1 MKKMSKILTFILVLA
16 MVLGTVA
23 MAAEPSYTISAT
35 DGSLEHGSITLTYT
49 YTVTKD
55 VTDDNNNTTSETK
68 EVTET
73 AFLKKGSLSAD
84 IPKDAKV
91 VISFNANTGYEFIG
105 AKDDANN
112 PIEDG
117 AEITLTKSLII
128 TPEFRLKDTL
138 GGEAKISSFK
148 IDAICPSAYYW
159 QQCHKKDSNSNSVL
173 DNNLLKYTRYPGKLN
188 GTQSPSTEIAKGYY
202 VDLTLYVNDADYA
215 AFISTNGNSSDKFSV
230 TTPGDSSF
238 LAGSTNPSAS
248 AVINATTDGKGYSIT
263 LTGVYYVGGSDNT
276 LKLIVT
282 QGNYNAILSCK
293 IDNATIIPT
302 TPDDD
307 KPSEETT
314 AAQPYVIISSYSYGK
329 GDLVA
334 GETRNVTMTFRNTSK
349 TMAVENMMVT
359 MTLPDAMM
367 LTSSS
372 NSFYI
377 ESLAAEGTITK
388 TVNVTVKP
396 TAAAQSHSMTVD
408 FTYDYLDNGT
418 RRNAKTTETISMPV
432 LQVDRF
438 TVTGIDLP
446 TQIFVGEENNLSVNF
461 VNKSR
466 TDIYNLSAKLSCEAL
481 SNNGEEQY
489 LGNLAS
495 GTTSSADFY
504 ITANEKGELVGEVII
519 TYEDTNMNQR
529 TVSVPFTTQA
539 ASYEDIYGP
548 TDPVDPG
555 LDPVG
560 PVEPETTGFPWFWVI
575 AGVVV
580 VAAGVFVALKLR
592 KNKKESVDEDE
603 DI

>member
-1 MKKMSKILTFILVLA
+1 MTVKKMSKILTFILVLA
-16 MVLGTVA
+16 MVLSTVA
-23 MAAEPSYTISAT
+23 MAEVPTPAAKTPATKEETVTYTITAGTVENGTLTIKYGSTQEPLTTGAKTAAIAKDTDITVVAEPKAGYELVALNYTIGETTTDIKT
-35 DGSLEHGSITLTYT
+35 DGKFTLT
-49 YTVTKD
+49 
-55 VTDDNNNTTSETK
+55 
-68 EVTET
+68 
-73 AFLKKGSLSAD
+73 G
-84 IPKDAKV
+84 
-91 VISFNANTGYEFIG
+91 NAT
-105 AKDDANN
+105 
-112 PIEDG
+112 
-117 AEITLTKSLII
+117 I
-128 TPEFRLKDTL
+128 TPVFQAKSTL
-138 GGEAKISSFK
+138 GGEKTADSFRL
-148 IDAICPSAYYW
+148 DAICSGSYYW
-159 QQCHKKDSNSNSVL
+159 QMYHKDMA
-173 DNNLLKYTRYPGKLN
+173 NNKKYTKYPG
-188 GTQSPSTEIAKGYY
+188 SPADKVNPSSEIVKGNY
-202 VDLTLYVNDADYA
+202 VDLTLYVTDND
-215 AFISTNGNSSDKFSV
+215 FLNLCSSTGYSKDNFSV

-238 LAGSTNPSAS
+238 LAGSGAGAEIEKWTVGSTDKGM
-248 AVINATTDGKGYSIT
+248 VIQ

-276 LKLIVT
+276 LKLIIT
-282 QGNYNAILSCK
+282 QGNYNAIVTCK

-302 TPDDD
+302 KPDDE
-307 KPSEETT
+307 KPDTETT

-334 GETRNVTMTFRNTSK
+334 GETRNITMTFRNTSK

-408 FTYDYLDNGT
+408 FTYDYLDNGV

-446 TQIFVGEENNLSVNF
+446 QQIFIGEENNLSVNF

-466 TDIYNLSAKLSCEAL
+466 TDIYNLSAKLNCEGL

-504 ITANEKGELVGEVII
+504 ITGNEKCELVGEVII

-529 TVSVPFTTQA
+529 TVSVPFTTQVT
-539 ASYEDIYGP
+539 SYEDVWGP
-548 TDPVDPG
+548 SNPSVDPG
-555 LDPVG
+555 MDPG
-560 PVEPETTGFPWFWVI
+560 TDPGMEEPAGFPWFWVI
-575 AGVVV
+575 GGVVV
-580 VAAGVFVALKLR
+580 VAAGVFVYLKLR

>member
-1 MKKMSKILTFILVLA
+1 MTVKKMSKILTFILVLA

-23 MAAEPSYTISAT
+23 MAEVPTPAAKTPATKEETVTYTITAGTVENGTLTIKYGSTQEPLTTGAKTAAIAKDTDITVVAEPKAGYELVALNYTIGETTTDIKT
-35 DGSLEHGSITLTYT
+35 DGKFTLT
-49 YTVTKD
+49 
-55 VTDDNNNTTSETK
+55 
-68 EVTET
+68 
-73 AFLKKGSLSAD
+73 G
-84 IPKDAKV
+84 
-91 VISFNANTGYEFIG
+91 NAT
-105 AKDDANN
+105 
-112 PIEDG
+112 
-117 AEITLTKSLII
+117 I
-128 TPEFRLKDTL
+128 TPVFQAKSTL
-138 GGEAKISSFK
+138 GGEKTADSFRL
-148 IDAICPSAYYW
+148 DAICNGYSNWQAY
-159 QQCHKKDSNSNSVL
+159 HKDTT
-173 DNNLLKYTRYPGKLN
+173 NNKKYTKYPG
-188 GTQSPSTEIAKGYY
+188 SPKDNVTPSSEITKGNY
-202 VDLTLYVNDADYA
+202 VDLTLYVTDNDFLSLTQKDGYDA
-215 AFISTNGNSSDKFSV
+215 NKFSV

-238 LAGSTNPSAS
+238 LAGSGAGAEIEKWTVGS
-248 AVINATTDGKGYSIT
+248 TDKGMEIQ

-276 LKLIVT
+276 LKLIIT
-282 QGNYNAILSCK
+282 QGNYNAIVTCK

-302 TPDDD
+302 KPDDE
-307 KPSEETT
+307 KPDTETT

-334 GETRNVTMTFRNTSK
+334 GETRNITMTFRNTSK

-408 FTYDYLDNGT
+408 FTYDYLDNGV

-446 TQIFVGEENNLSVNF
+446 QQIFIGEENNLSVNF

-466 TDIYNLSAKLSCEAL
+466 TDIYNLSAKLNCEGL

-504 ITANEKGELVGEVII
+504 ITGNEKGELVGEVII

-529 TVSVPFTTQA
+529 TVSVPFTTQVT
-539 ASYEDIYGP
+539 SYEDVWGP
-548 TDPVDPG
+548 SNPSVDPG
-555 LDPVG
+555 MDPG
-560 PVEPETTGFPWFWVI
+560 TDPGMEEPAGFPWFWVI
-575 AGVVV
+575 GGVVV
-580 VAAGVFVALKLR
+580 VAAGVFVYLKLR

>member
-1 MKKMSKILTFILVLA
+1 MTVKKMSKILIFILVLA

-23 MAAEPSYTISAT
+23 MAEVPTPAAKTPATQEETVTYTITAGIFTNGQMTIKYGTTQSPLASGASLTVEKDTEITVEFSAT
-35 DGSLEHGSITLTYT
+35 
-49 YTVTKD
+49 
-55 VTDDNNNTTSETK
+55 
-68 EVTET
+68 
-73 AFLKKGSLSAD
+73 A
-84 IPKDAKV
+84 
-91 VISFNANTGYEFIG
+91 GYEFVKATYKIG
-105 AKDDANN
+105 EK
-112 PIEDG
+112 ETSLSDG
-117 AEITLTKSLII
+117 GKFTLTGDATI
-128 TPEFRLKDTL
+128 TPVFQAKSTL
-138 GGEAKISSFK
+138 GGEKTADSFRL
-148 IDAICPSAYYW
+148 DAICSGSYYW
-159 QQCHKKDSNSNSVL
+159 QMYHKDMA
-173 DNNLLKYTRYPGKLN
+173 NNKKYTKYPG
-188 GTQSPSTEIAKGYY
+188 SPADKVNPSSEIVKGNY
-202 VDLTLYVNDADYA
+202 VDLTLYVTDDDFLSLYG
-215 AFISTNGNSSDKFSV
+215 STGNNKNNFSV

-238 LAGSTNPSAS
+238 LAGSGAGAEIEKWTVGSTDKGM
-248 AVINATTDGKGYSIT
+248 VIQ
-263 LTGVYYVGGSDNT
+263 LTGVYYVGGNDNT

-302 TPDDD
+302 KPDDE
-307 KPSEETT
+307 KPDTETT

-334 GETRNVTMTFRNTSK
+334 GETRNITMTFRNTSK

-408 FTYDYLDNGT
+408 FTYDYLDNGV

-446 TQIFVGEENNLSVNF
+446 QQIFIGEENNLSVNF

-466 TDIYNLSAKLSCEAL
+466 TDIYNLSAKLNCEGL

-504 ITANEKGELVGEVII
+504 ITGNEKCELVGEVII

-529 TVSVPFTTQA
+529 TVSVPFTTQVT
-539 ASYEDIYGP
+539 SYEDVWGP
-548 TDPVDPG
+548 SNPSVDPG
-555 LDPVG
+555 MDPG
-560 PVEPETTGFPWFWVI
+560 TDPGMEEPAGFPWFWVI
-575 AGVVV
+575 GGVVV
-580 VAAGVFVALKLR
+580 VAAGVFVYLKLR

>member
-1 MKKMSKILTFILVLA
+1 MKKMSKILIFILVLA

-23 MAAEPSYTISAT
+23 MAEVPTPAAKTPATQEETVTYTITAGIFTNGQMTIKYGTTQSPLASGASLTVEKDTEITVEFSAT
-35 DGSLEHGSITLTYT
+35 
-49 YTVTKD
+49 
-55 VTDDNNNTTSETK
+55 
-68 EVTET
+68 
-73 AFLKKGSLSAD
+73 A
-84 IPKDAKV
+84 
-91 VISFNANTGYEFIG
+91 GYEFVKATYKIG
-105 AKDDANN
+105 EK
-112 PIEDG
+112 ETSLSDG
-117 AEITLTKSLII
+117 GKFTLTGDATI
-128 TPEFRLKDTL
+128 TPVFQAKSTL
-138 GGEAKISSFK
+138 GGEKTADSFRL
-148 IDAICPSAYYW
+148 DAICSGSYYW
-159 QQCHKKDSNSNSVL
+159 QMYHKDMA
-173 DNNLLKYTRYPGKLN
+173 NNKKYTKYPG
-188 GTQSPSTEIAKGYY
+188 SPADKVNPSSEIVKGNY
-202 VDLTLYVNDADYA
+202 VDLTLYVTDND
-215 AFISTNGNSSDKFSV
+215 FLKLCSSTGYSKDNFSV

-238 LAGSTNPSAS
+238 LAGSGAGAEIGKWTVGSTDKGM
-248 AVINATTDGKGYSIT
+248 VIQ

-302 TPDDD
+302 KPDDE
-307 KPSEETT
+307 KPDTETT

-334 GETRNVTMTFRNTSK
+334 GETRNITMTFRNTSK

-408 FTYDYLDNGT
+408 FTYDYLDNGV

-446 TQIFVGEENNLSVNF
+446 QQIFIGEENNLSVNF

-466 TDIYNLSAKLSCEAL
+466 TDIYNLSAKLNCEGL

-504 ITANEKGELVGEVII
+504 ITGNEKCELVGEVII

-529 TVSVPFTTQA
+529 TVSVPFTTQVT
-539 ASYEDIYGP
+539 SYEDVWGP
-548 TDPVDPG
+548 SNPSVDPG
-555 LDPVG
+555 MDPG
-560 PVEPETTGFPWFWVI
+560 TDPGMEEPAGFPWFWVI
-575 AGVVV
+575 GGVVV
-580 VAAGVFVALKLR
+580 VAAGVFVYLKLR
-592 KNKKESVDEDE
+592 KNKKESVEEDE

>member
-1 MKKMSKILTFILVLA
+1 MTVKKMSKILIFILVLA

-23 MAAEPSYTISAT
+23 MAEVPTPAAKTPATQEETVTYTITAGIFTNGQMTIKYGTTPSPLASGASLTVEKDTEITVEFSAT
-35 DGSLEHGSITLTYT
+35 
-49 YTVTKD
+49 
-55 VTDDNNNTTSETK
+55 
-68 EVTET
+68 
-73 AFLKKGSLSAD
+73 A
-84 IPKDAKV
+84 
-91 VISFNANTGYEFIG
+91 GYEFVKATYKIG
-105 AKDDANN
+105 EK
-112 PIEDG
+112 ETSLSDG
-117 AEITLTKSLII
+117 GKFTLTGDATI
-128 TPEFRLKDTL
+128 TPVFQAKSTL
-138 GGEAKISSFK
+138 GGEKTADSFRL
-148 IDAICPSAYYW
+148 DAICSGSYYW
-159 QQCHKKDSNSNSVL
+159 QMYHKDMA
-173 DNNLLKYTRYPGKLN
+173 NNKKYTKYPG
-188 GTQSPSTEIAKGYY
+188 SPADKVNPSSEIVKGNY
-202 VDLTLYVNDADYA
+202 VDLTLYVTDNDFLSLYG
-215 AFISTNGNSSDKFSV
+215 STGYSKDNFSV

-238 LAGSTNPSAS
+238 LAGSGAGAEIEKWTVGSTDKGM
-248 AVINATTDGKGYSIT
+248 VIQ

-276 LKLIVT
+276 LKLIIT
-282 QGNYNAILSCK
+282 QGNYNAIVTCK
-293 IDNATIIPT
+293 IDNATIVPEKENDKK
-302 TPDDD
+302 PD
-307 KPSEETT
+307 EETT

-334 GETRNVTMTFRNTSK
+334 GETRNITMTFRNTSK

-408 FTYDYLDNGT
+408 FTYDYLDNGV

-446 TQIFVGEENNLSVNF
+446 QQIFIGEENNLSVNF

-466 TDIYNLSAKLSCEAL
+466 TDIYNLSAKLNCEGL

-504 ITANEKGELVGEVII
+504 ITGNEKCELVGEVII

-529 TVSVPFTTQA
+529 TVSVPFTTQVT
-539 ASYEDIYGP
+539 SYEDVWGP
-548 TDPVDPG
+548 SNPSVDPG
-555 LDPVG
+555 MDPG
-560 PVEPETTGFPWFWVI
+560 TDPGMEEPAGFPWFWVI
-575 AGVVV
+575 GGVAV
-580 VAAGVFVALKLR
+580 VAAGVFVYLKLR

>member
-1 MKKMSKILTFILVLA
+1 MTVKKMSKILTFILVLA
-16 MVLGTVA
+16 MVLSTVA
-23 MAAEPSYTISAT
+23 MAEVPTPAAKTPATKEETVTYTITAGTVENGTLTIKYGSTQEPLTTGAKTAAIAKDTDITVVAEPKAGYELVALNYTIGETTTDIKT
-35 DGSLEHGSITLTYT
+35 DGKFTLT
-49 YTVTKD
+49 
-55 VTDDNNNTTSETK
+55 
-68 EVTET
+68 
-73 AFLKKGSLSAD
+73 G
-84 IPKDAKV
+84 
-91 VISFNANTGYEFIG
+91 NAT
-105 AKDDANN
+105 
-112 PIEDG
+112 
-117 AEITLTKSLII
+117 I
-128 TPEFRLKDTL
+128 TPVFQAKSTL
-138 GGEAKISSFK
+138 GGEKTADSFRL
-148 IDAICPSAYYW
+148 DAICSGSYYW
-159 QQCHKKDSNSNSVL
+159 QMYHKDMA
-173 DNNLLKYTRYPGKLN
+173 NNKKYTKYPG
-188 GTQSPSTEIAKGYY
+188 SPADKVNPSSEIVKGNY
-202 VDLTLYVNDADYA
+202 VDLTLYVTDDDFLSLYG
-215 AFISTNGNSSDKFSV
+215 STGYSKNNFSV

-238 LAGSTNPSAS
+238 LAGSGAGAEIEKWTVGSTDKGM
-248 AVINATTDGKGYSIT
+248 VIQ

-276 LKLIVT
+276 LKLIIT
-282 QGNYNAILSCK
+282 QGNYNAIVTCK
-293 IDNATIIPT
+293 IDNATIVPEKENDKK
-302 TPDDD
+302 PD
-307 KPSEETT
+307 EETT

-408 FTYDYLDNGT
+408 FTYDYLDNGV

-446 TQIFVGEENNLSVNF
+446 QEIFMGEESNLSVNF

-466 TDIYNLSAKLSCEAL
+466 TEIYNLSAKLNCEGI

-504 ITANEKGELVGEVII
+504 ITGNEKGELVGEVII

-529 TVSVPFTTQA
+529 TVSVPFTTKVV
-539 ASYEDIYGP
+539 SYEDVWGP
-548 TDPVDPG
+548 QG
-555 LDPVG
+555 PVG
-560 PVEPETTGFPWFWVI
+560 PQNPDDPGMDPGMEQPAGFPWFWVI
-575 AGVVV
+575 GGVAV
-580 VAAGVFVALKLR
+580 VAAGVFVYLKLR
-592 KNKKESVDEDE
+592 KNKKESVEEDE

>member
-1 MKKMSKILTFILVLA
+1 MTVKKMSKILTFILVLA

-23 MAAEPSYTISAT
+23 MAAEPP
-35 DGSLEHGSITLTYT
+35 
-49 YTVTKD
+49 YTVSAPADSLTHGKITITYDTADTEKGGTKT
-55 VTDDNNNTTSETK
+55 VNGFLNSTTTSIK
-68 EVTET
+68 LPDDVKKIKVSFT
-73 AFLKKGSLSAD
+73 AN
-84 IPKDAKV
+84 P
-91 VISFNANTGYEFIG
+91 GYEFVSATYKVG
-105 AKDDANN
+105 DTDAKSVADF
-112 PIEDG
+112 G
-117 AEITLTKSLII
+117 EINITGDTAI
-128 TPEFRLKDTL
+128 TPVFQAKSTL
-138 GGEAKISSFK
+138 GGEKTADSFRL
-148 IDAICPSAYYW
+148 DAICSGSYYW
-159 QQCHKKDSNSNSVL
+159 QMYHKDMA
-173 DNNLLKYTRYPGKLN
+173 NNKKYTKYPG
-188 GTQSPSTEIAKGYY
+188 SPTDKVNPSSEIVKGNY
-202 VDLTLYVNDADYA
+202 VDLTLYVTDNDFLKLYS
-215 AFISTNGNSSDKFSV
+215 STGYSKDNFSV

-238 LAGSTNPSAS
+238 LAGSGAGAEIEKWTVDN
-248 AVINATTDGKGYSIT
+248 TDKGMVIT

-276 LKLIVT
+276 LKLIIT
-282 QGNYNAILSCK
+282 QGNYNAIVTCK

-302 TPDDD
+302 KPDDE
-307 KPSEETT
+307 KPDTETT

-408 FTYDYLDNGT
+408 FTYDYLDNGI
-418 RRNAKTTETISMPV
+418 RRNAKTTESISMPV

-446 TQIFVGEENNLSVNF
+446 QQIFIGEENNLSVNF

-466 TDIYNLSAKLSCEAL
+466 TDIYNLSAKLNCEGL

-504 ITANEKGELVGEVII
+504 ITGNEKGELVGEVII

-529 TVSVPFTTQA
+529 TVSVPFTTQVT
-539 ASYEDIYGP
+539 SYEDVWGP
-548 TDPVDPG
+548 SNPSVDPG
-555 LDPVG
+555 MDPG
-560 PVEPETTGFPWFWVI
+560 TDPGMEEPAGFPWFWVI
-575 AGVVV
+575 GGVVV
-580 VAAGVFVALKLR
+580 VAAGVFVYLKLR

>member
-1 MKKMSKILTFILVLA
+1 MTVKKMSKILTFILVLA
-16 MVLGTVA
+16 MVLSTVA
-23 MAAEPSYTISAT
+23 MAAEPP
-35 DGSLEHGSITLTYT
+35 
-49 YTVTKD
+49 YTVSAPADSLTHGKITITYDTVDTEKGGTKT
-55 VTDDNNNTTSETK
+55 VNGFLNSTTTSIELPNDVK
-68 EVTET
+68 KIKVSFT
-73 AFLKKGSLSAD
+73 AN
-84 IPKDAKV
+84 P
-91 VISFNANTGYEFIG
+91 GYEFVSATYKVG
-105 AKDDANN
+105 DTDAQ
-112 PIEDG
+112 PVADFG
-117 AEITLTKSLII
+117 EINITGNTTI
-128 TPEFRLKDTL
+128 TPVFQAKSTL
-138 GGEAKISSFK
+138 GGEKTADSFRL
-148 IDAICPSAYYW
+148 DAICSGSYYW
-159 QQCHKKDSNSNSVL
+159 QMYHKDMA
-173 DNNLLKYTRYPGKLN
+173 NNKKYTKYPG
-188 GTQSPSTEIAKGYY
+188 SPADKVNPSSEIVKGNY
-202 VDLTLYVNDADYA
+202 VDLTLYVTDNDFLSLYG
-215 AFISTNGNSSDKFSV
+215 STGYSKNNFSV

-238 LAGSTNPSAS
+238 LAGSGAGAEIEKWTVGSTDKGM
-248 AVINATTDGKGYSIT
+248 VIQ
-263 LTGVYYVGGSDNT
+263 LTGVYYVGGNDNT

-293 IDNATIIPT
+293 IDNATIVPEKENDKK
-302 TPDDD
+302 PD
-307 KPSEETT
+307 EETT

-408 FTYDYLDNGT
+408 FTYDYLDNGV
-418 RRNAKTTETISMPV
+418 RRNAKTTESISMPV

-446 TQIFVGEENNLSVNF
+446 QQIFIGEENNLSVNF

-466 TDIYNLSAKLSCEAL
+466 TDIYNLSAKLNCEGL

-504 ITANEKGELVGEVII
+504 ITGNEKGELVGEVII

-529 TVSVPFTTQA
+529 TVSVPFTTQVT
-539 ASYEDIYGP
+539 SYEDVWGP
-548 TDPVDPG
+548 SNPSVDPG
-555 LDPVG
+555 MDPG
-560 PVEPETTGFPWFWVI
+560 TDPGMEEPAGFPWFWVI
-575 AGVVV
+575 GGVAV
-580 VAAGVFVALKLR
+580 VAAGVFVYLKLR

>member
-1 MKKMSKILTFILVLA
+1 MTVKKISKILTFILVLA

-23 MAAEPSYTISAT
+23 MADQSEGTNTGNTTNDTYTITAGKFENGTLTIKYNSTQSPLTAGATSSAIAKGTKVTILAEPKAGYELAALNYTIGETTTDIKT
-35 DGSLEHGSITLTYT
+35 DGKFVLTGNA
-49 YTVTKD
+49 TVTP
-55 VTDDNNNTTSETK
+55 V
-68 EVTET
+68 
-73 AFLKKGSLSAD
+73 FQ
-84 IPKDAKV
+84 AK
-91 VISFNANTGYEFIG
+91 S
-105 AKDDANN
+105 
-112 PIEDG
+112 
-117 AEITLTKSLII
+117 
-128 TPEFRLKDTL
+128 TL
-138 GGEAKISSFK
+138 GGEKTADSFRL
-148 IDAICPSAYYW
+148 DAICSGSYYW
-159 QQCHKKDSNSNSVL
+159 QMYHKDMA
-173 DNNLLKYTRYPGKLN
+173 NNKKYTKYPG
-188 GTQSPSTEIAKGYY
+188 SPADKVNPSSEIVKGNY
-202 VDLTLYVNDADYA
+202 VDLTLYVTDNDFLKLYS
-215 AFISTNGNSSDKFSV
+215 STGYDKNNFSV

-238 LAGSTNPSAS
+238 LAGSGAGAEIEKWTVGS
-248 AVINATTDGKGYSIT
+248 TDKGMEIQ

-276 LKLIVT
+276 LKLIIT
-282 QGNYNAILSCK
+282 QGNYNAIVTCK

-302 TPDDD
+302 KPDDE
-307 KPSEETT
+307 KPDTETT

-408 FTYDYLDNGT
+408 FTYDYLDNGI
-418 RRNAKTTETISMPV
+418 RRNAKTTESISMPV

-446 TQIFVGEENNLSVNF
+446 QQIFIGEENNLSVNF

-466 TDIYNLSAKLSCEAL
+466 TDIYNLSAKLNCEGL

-504 ITANEKGELVGEVII
+504 ITGNEKGELVGEVII

-529 TVSVPFTTQA
+529 TVSVPFTTQVT
-539 ASYEDIYGP
+539 SYEDVWGP
-548 TDPVDPG
+548 SNPSVDPG
-555 LDPVG
+555 MDPG
-560 PVEPETTGFPWFWVI
+560 TDPGMEEPAGFPWFWVI
-575 AGVVV
+575 GGVVV
-580 VAAGVFVALKLR
+580 VAAGVFVYLKLR

>member
-1 MKKMSKILTFILVLA
+1 MTVKKMSKILTFILVLA
-16 MVLGTVA
+16 MVLGSVA
-23 MAAEPSYTISAT
+23 MAAEPP
-35 DGSLEHGSITLTYT
+35 
-49 YTVTKD
+49 YTVSAPADSLTHGKITITYDTADTEKGGTKT
-55 VTDDNNNTTSETK
+55 VNGFLNSTTTSIK
-68 EVTET
+68 LPDDVKKIKVSFT
-73 AFLKKGSLSAD
+73 AN
-84 IPKDAKV
+84 P
-91 VISFNANTGYEFIG
+91 GYEFVSATYKVGNTDTKPVTDFGEI
-105 AKDDANN
+105 NN
-112 PIEDG
+112 
-117 AEITLTKSLII
+117 ITDNTTI
-128 TPEFRLKDTL
+128 TPVFQAKSTL
-138 GGEAKISSFK
+138 GGEKTADSFRL
-148 IDAICPSAYYW
+148 DAICSGSYYW
-159 QQCHKKDSNSNSVL
+159 QMYHKDMA
-173 DNNLLKYTRYPGKLN
+173 NNKKYTKYPG
-188 GTQSPSTEIAKGYY
+188 SPADKVNPSSEIVKGNY
-202 VDLTLYVNDADYA
+202 VDLTLYVTDND
-215 AFISTNGNSSDKFSV
+215 FLNLCSSTGYSKDNFSV

-238 LAGSTNPSAS
+238 LAGSGAGAEIGKWTVGSTDKGM
-248 AVINATTDGKGYSIT
+248 VIQ

-276 LKLIVT
+276 LKLIIT
-282 QGNYNAILSCK
+282 QGNYNAIVTCK

-302 TPDDD
+302 KPDDE
-307 KPSEETT
+307 KPDTETT

-334 GETRNVTMTFRNTSK
+334 GETRNITMTFRNTSK

-408 FTYDYLDNGT
+408 FTYDYLDNGV

-446 TQIFVGEENNLSVNF
+446 QQIFIGEENNLSVNF

-466 TDIYNLSAKLSCEAL
+466 TDIYNLSAKLNCEGL

-504 ITANEKGELVGEVII
+504 ITGNEKCELVGEVII

-529 TVSVPFTTQA
+529 TVSVPFTTQVT
-539 ASYEDIYGP
+539 SYEDVWGP
-548 TDPVDPG
+548 SNPSVDPG
-555 LDPVG
+555 MDPG
-560 PVEPETTGFPWFWVI
+560 TDPGMEEPAGFPWFWVI
-575 AGVVV
+575 GGVVV
-580 VAAGVFVALKLR
+580 VAAGVFVYLKLR
-592 KNKKESVDEDE
+592 KNKKESVEEDE

>member
-23 MAAEPSYTISAT
+23 MAEVPTPAANTPATQKETVTYTITAGTFTNGQMTIKYGTTQSPLASGASLTVEKDTEITVEFSAT
-35 DGSLEHGSITLTYT
+35 
-49 YTVTKD
+49 
-55 VTDDNNNTTSETK
+55 
-68 EVTET
+68 
-73 AFLKKGSLSAD
+73 A
-84 IPKDAKV
+84 
-91 VISFNANTGYEFIG
+91 GYEFVKATYKIG
-105 AKDDANN
+105 EK
-112 PIEDG
+112 ETSLSDG
-117 AEITLTKSLII
+117 GKFTLTGDATI
-128 TPEFRLKDTL
+128 TPVFQAKSTL
-138 GGEAKISSFK
+138 GGEKTADSFRL
-148 IDAICPSAYYW
+148 DAICSGSYYW
-159 QQCHKKDSNSNSVL
+159 QMYHKDMA
-173 DNNLLKYTRYPGKLN
+173 NNKKYTKYPG
-188 GTQSPSTEIAKGYY
+188 SPADKVNPSSEIVKGNY
-202 VDLTLYVNDADYA
+202 VDLTLYVTDND
-215 AFISTNGNSSDKFSV
+215 FLNLCSSTGYSKDNFSV

-238 LAGSTNPSAS
+238 LAGSGAGAEIEKWTVGSTDKGM
-248 AVINATTDGKGYSIT
+248 VIQ

-276 LKLIVT
+276 LKLIIT
-282 QGNYNAILSCK
+282 QGNYNAIVTCK

-302 TPDDD
+302 KPDDE
-307 KPSEETT
+307 KPDTETT

-334 GETRNVTMTFRNTSK
+334 GETRNITMTFRNTSK

-408 FTYDYLDNGT
+408 FTYDYLDNGV

-446 TQIFVGEENNLSVNF
+446 QQIFIGEENNLSVNF

-466 TDIYNLSAKLSCEAL
+466 TDIYNLSAKLNCEGL

-504 ITANEKGELVGEVII
+504 ITGNEKCELVGEVII

-529 TVSVPFTTQA
+529 TVSVPFTTQVT
-539 ASYEDIYGP
+539 SYEDVWGP
-548 TDPVDPG
+548 SNPSVDPG
-555 LDPVG
+555 MDPG
-560 PVEPETTGFPWFWVI
+560 TDPGMEEPAGFPWFWVI
-575 AGVVV
+575 GGVAV
-580 VAAGVFVALKLR
+580 VAAGVFVYLKLR

>member
-1 MKKMSKILTFILVLA
+1 MTVKKMSKILTFILVLA

-23 MAAEPSYTISAT
+23 MADQSEGTNTGNTTNDTYTITAGKFENGTLTIKYNSTQSPLTAGATSSAIAKGTEVTILAEPKAGYELAALNYTIGETTTDIKT
-35 DGSLEHGSITLTYT
+35 DGKFVLTGNA
-49 YTVTKD
+49 TVTP
-55 VTDDNNNTTSETK
+55 V
-68 EVTET
+68 
-73 AFLKKGSLSAD
+73 FQ
-84 IPKDAKV
+84 AK
-91 VISFNANTGYEFIG
+91 S
-105 AKDDANN
+105 
-112 PIEDG
+112 
-117 AEITLTKSLII
+117 
-128 TPEFRLKDTL
+128 TL
-138 GGEAKISSFK
+138 GGEKTADSFRL
-148 IDAICPSAYYW
+148 DAICSGSYYW
-159 QQCHKKDSNSNSVL
+159 QMYHKDMA
-173 DNNLLKYTRYPGKLN
+173 NNKKYTKYPG
-188 GTQSPSTEIAKGYY
+188 SPADKVNPSSEIVKGNY
-202 VDLTLYVNDADYA
+202 VDLTLYVTDDDFLSLYG
-215 AFISTNGNSSDKFSV
+215 STGYSKNNFSV

-238 LAGSTNPSAS
+238 LAGSGAGAEIEKWTVGSTDKGM
-248 AVINATTDGKGYSIT
+248 VIQ

-276 LKLIVT
+276 LKLIIT
-282 QGNYNAILSCK
+282 QGNYNAIVTCK
-293 IDNATIIPT
+293 IDNATIVPEKENDKK
-302 TPDDD
+302 PD
-307 KPSEETT
+307 EETT

-408 FTYDYLDNGT
+408 FTYDYLDNGI
-418 RRNAKTTETISMPV
+418 RRNAKTTESISMPV

-446 TQIFVGEENNLSVNF
+446 QQIFIGEENNLSVNF

-466 TDIYNLSAKLSCEAL
+466 TDIYNLSAKLNCEGL

-504 ITANEKGELVGEVII
+504 ITGNEKGELVGEVII

-529 TVSVPFTTQA
+529 TVSVPFTTQVT
-539 ASYEDIYGP
+539 SYEDVWGP
-548 TDPVDPG
+548 SNPSVDPG
-555 LDPVG
+555 MDPG
-560 PVEPETTGFPWFWVI
+560 TDPGMEEPAGFPWFWVI
-575 AGVVV
+575 GGVVV
-580 VAAGVFVALKLR
+580 VAAGVFVYLKLR

>member
-1 MKKMSKILTFILVLA
+1 MKKMSKILIFILVLA

-23 MAAEPSYTISAT
+23 MAEVPTPAAKTPATQEETVTYTITAGIFTNGQMTIKYGTTQSPLASGASLTVEKDTEITVEFSAT
-35 DGSLEHGSITLTYT
+35 
-49 YTVTKD
+49 
-55 VTDDNNNTTSETK
+55 
-68 EVTET
+68 
-73 AFLKKGSLSAD
+73 A
-84 IPKDAKV
+84 
-91 VISFNANTGYEFIG
+91 GYEFVKATYKIG
-105 AKDDANN
+105 EK
-112 PIEDG
+112 ETSLSDG
-117 AEITLTKSLII
+117 GKFTLTGDATI
-128 TPEFRLKDTL
+128 TPVFQAKSTL
-138 GGEAKISSFK
+138 GGEKTADSFRL
-148 IDAICPSAYYW
+148 DAICSGSYYW
-159 QQCHKKDSNSNSVL
+159 QMYHKDMA
-173 DNNLLKYTRYPGKLN
+173 NNKKYTKYPG
-188 GTQSPSTEIAKGYY
+188 SPADKVNPSSEIVKGNY
-202 VDLTLYVNDADYA
+202 VDLTLYVTDND
-215 AFISTNGNSSDKFSV
+215 FLKLCSSTGYSKDNFSV

-238 LAGSTNPSAS
+238 LAGSGAGAEIKKWTVGS
-248 AVINATTDGKGYSIT
+248 TDKGMEIQ
-263 LTGVYYVGGSDNT
+263 LTGVYYVGGNDNT
-276 LKLIVT
+276 LKLIIT
-282 QGNYNAILSCK
+282 QGNYNAIVTCK

-302 TPDDD
+302 KPDDE
-307 KPSEETT
+307 KPDTETT

-334 GETRNVTMTFRNTSK
+334 GETRNITMTFRNTSK

-408 FTYDYLDNGT
+408 FTYDYLDNGV

-446 TQIFVGEENNLSVNF
+446 QQIFIGEENNLSVNF

-466 TDIYNLSAKLSCEAL
+466 TDIYNLSAKLNCEGL

-504 ITANEKGELVGEVII
+504 ITGNEKGELVGEVII

-529 TVSVPFTTQA
+529 TVSVPFTTQVT
-539 ASYEDIYGP
+539 SYEDVWGP
-548 TDPVDPG
+548 SNPSVDPG
-555 LDPVG
+555 MDPG
-560 PVEPETTGFPWFWVI
+560 TDPGMEEPAGFPWFWVI
-575 AGVVV
+575 GGVVV
-580 VAAGVFVALKLR
+580 VAAGVFVYLKLR

>member
-1 MKKMSKILTFILVLA
+1 MKKICKFLTFLLVLA
-16 MVLGTVA
+16 MLLSTVA
-23 MAAEPSYTISAT
+23 MADTTNATQYTISAT
-35 DGSLEHGSITLTYT
+35 NGSLEHGSITLTYDT
-49 YTVTKD
+49 SDGNGGTK
-55 VTDDNNNTTSETK
+55 
-68 EVTET
+68 TET
-73 AFLKKGSLSAD
+73 AFLKSSEMSKTLPAD
-84 IPKDAKV
+84 VSKV
-91 VISFNANTGYEFIG
+91 KVSFNADAGYEFVSASYG
-105 AKDDANN
+105 EGTSLSEVD
-112 PIEDG
+112 
-117 AEITLTKSLII
+117 EITLTDSITLTPVFQLKS
-128 TPEFRLKDTL
+128 TL
-138 GGEAKISSFK
+138 GGSLTADSYRL
-148 IDAICPSAYYW
+148 DAICSGSYNW
-159 QQCHKKDSNSNSVL
+159 QMYHKDTA
-173 DNNLLKYTRYPGKLN
+173 NNKKYTKYPG
-188 GTQSPSTEIAKGYY
+188 SPADKVTPNSEIIKGNY
-202 VDLTLYVNDADYA
+202 VDLTLYVTDEDFLSLYDSAGYSKDN
-215 AFISTNGNSSDKFSV
+215 FSV

-238 LAGSTNPSAS
+238 LAGSGAGAEIEKWT
-248 AVINATTDGKGYSIT
+248 VGTTDKGMVIQ

-293 IDNATIIPT
+293 IDNATIHPE
-302 TPDDD
+302 TPDDNKD
-307 KPSEETT
+307 NNEPV

-359 MTLPDAMM
+359 ITMPDAMM

-396 TAAAQSHSMTVD
+396 TAAAQSHSMTLD
-408 FTYDYLDNGT
+408 FTYDYMDGST

-438 TVTGIDLP
+438 TVTGIDLSP
-446 TQIFVGEENNLSVNF
+446 QIFIGEETGLSVNF

-466 TDIYNLSAKLSCEAL
+466 TEIYNLSAKLSCEAL
-481 SNNGEEQY
+481 TNNGEEQY
-489 LGNLAS
+489 LGNLGS

-504 ITANEKGELVGEVII
+504 ITPSDAGDIVGEVII

-529 TVSVPFTTQA
+529 TVTVPFTTKA
-539 ASYEDIYGP
+539 MSYEDVYGP
-548 TDPVDPG
+548 MGPGIDPG
-555 LDPVG
+555 FDPG
-560 PVEPETTGFPWFWVI
+560 MVEEPTDNGGFPWFWVV

-580 VAAGVFVALKLR
+580 LGGGAFVLLKLR
-592 KNKKESVDEDE
+592 KNKKESVDDDE

>member
-1 MKKMSKILTFILVLA
+1 MTVKKISKILTFILVLA

-23 MAAEPSYTISAT
+23 MADQSEGTNTGNTTNDTYTITAGKFENGTLTIKYNSTQSPLTAGATSSAIAKGTEVTILAEPKAGYELAALNYTIGETTTDIKT
-35 DGSLEHGSITLTYT
+35 DGKFVLTGNA
-49 YTVTKD
+49 TVTP
-55 VTDDNNNTTSETK
+55 V
-68 EVTET
+68 
-73 AFLKKGSLSAD
+73 FQ
-84 IPKDAKV
+84 AK
-91 VISFNANTGYEFIG
+91 S
-105 AKDDANN
+105 
-112 PIEDG
+112 
-117 AEITLTKSLII
+117 
-128 TPEFRLKDTL
+128 TL
-138 GGEAKISSFK
+138 GGEKTADSFRL
-148 IDAICPSAYYW
+148 DAICSGSYYW
-159 QQCHKKDSNSNSVL
+159 QMYHKDMA
-173 DNNLLKYTRYPGKLN
+173 NNKKYTKYPG
-188 GTQSPSTEIAKGYY
+188 SPADKVNPSSEIVKGNY
-202 VDLTLYVNDADYA
+202 VDLTLYVTDNDFLKLYS
-215 AFISTNGNSSDKFSV
+215 STGYSKDNFSV

-238 LAGSTNPSAS
+238 LAGSGAGAEIEKWTVGS
-248 AVINATTDGKGYSIT
+248 TDKGMEIQ

-276 LKLIVT
+276 LKLIIT
-282 QGNYNAILSCK
+282 QGNYNAIVTCK

-302 TPDDD
+302 KPDDE
-307 KPSEETT
+307 KPDTETT

-334 GETRNVTMTFRNTSK
+334 GETRNITMTFRNTSK

-408 FTYDYLDNGT
+408 FTYDYLDNGV
-418 RRNAKTTETISMPV
+418 RRNAKTTESISMPV

-446 TQIFVGEENNLSVNF
+446 QQIFIGEENNLSVNF

-466 TDIYNLSAKLSCEAL
+466 TDIYNLSAKLNCEGL

-504 ITANEKGELVGEVII
+504 ITGNEKGELVGEVII

-529 TVSVPFTTQA
+529 TVSVPFTTKVT
-539 ASYEDIYGP
+539 SYEDVWGP
-548 TDPVDPG
+548 QG
-555 LDPVG
+555 PVG
-560 PVEPETTGFPWFWVI
+560 PQNPDDPGMDPGMEEPAGFPWFWVI
-575 AGVVV
+575 GGVVV
-580 VAAGVFVALKLR
+580 VAAGVFVYLKLR

>member
-1 MKKMSKILTFILVLA
+1 MTVKKISKILTFILVLA

-23 MAAEPSYTISAT
+23 MADQSEGTNTGNTANDTYTITAGKFENGTLTIKYNSTQSPLTAGATSSAIAKGTEVTILAEPKAGYELAALNYTIGETTTDIKT
-35 DGSLEHGSITLTYT
+35 DGKFVLTGNA
-49 YTVTKD
+49 TVTP
-55 VTDDNNNTTSETK
+55 V
-68 EVTET
+68 
-73 AFLKKGSLSAD
+73 FQ
-84 IPKDAKV
+84 AK
-91 VISFNANTGYEFIG
+91 S
-105 AKDDANN
+105 
-112 PIEDG
+112 
-117 AEITLTKSLII
+117 
-128 TPEFRLKDTL
+128 TL
-138 GGEAKISSFK
+138 GGEKTADSFRL
-148 IDAICPSAYYW
+148 DAICSGSYYW
-159 QQCHKKDSNSNSVL
+159 QMYHKDMA
-173 DNNLLKYTRYPGKLN
+173 NNKKYTKYPG
-188 GTQSPSTEIAKGYY
+188 SPADKVNPSSEIVKGNY
-202 VDLTLYVNDADYA
+202 VDLTLYVTDNDFLKLYS
-215 AFISTNGNSSDKFSV
+215 STGYSKNNFSV

-238 LAGSTNPSAS
+238 LAGSGAGAEIEKWTVDN
-248 AVINATTDGKGYSIT
+248 TDKGMVIT

-276 LKLIVT
+276 LKLIIT
-282 QGNYNAILSCK
+282 QGNYNAIVTCK

-302 TPDDD
+302 KPDDE
-307 KPSEETT
+307 KPDTETT

-408 FTYDYLDNGT
+408 FTYDYLDNGV
-418 RRNAKTTETISMPV
+418 RRNAKTTESISMPV

-446 TQIFVGEENNLSVNF
+446 QQIFIGEENNLSVNF

-466 TDIYNLSAKLSCEAL
+466 TDIYNLSAKLNCEGL

-504 ITANEKGELVGEVII
+504 ITGNEKGELVGEVII

-529 TVSVPFTTQA
+529 TVSVPFTTQVT
-539 ASYEDIYGP
+539 SYEDVWGP
-548 TDPVDPG
+548 SNPSVDPG
-555 LDPVG
+555 MDPG
-560 PVEPETTGFPWFWVI
+560 TDPGMEEPAGFPWFWVI
-575 AGVVV
+575 GGVVV
-580 VAAGVFVALKLR
+580 VAAGVFVYLKLR

>member
-16 MVLGTVA
+16 MVLSTVA
-23 MAAEPSYTISAT
+23 MAAEPP
-35 DGSLEHGSITLTYT
+35 
-49 YTVTKD
+49 YTVSAPADSLTHGKITITYDTPDTEKGGTKT
-55 VTDDNNNTTSETK
+55 VNGFLNSTTTSIK
-68 EVTET
+68 LPNDVKKIKVSFT
-73 AFLKKGSLSAD
+73 AN
-84 IPKDAKV
+84 P
-91 VISFNANTGYEFIG
+91 GYEFVSATYKVG
-105 AKDDANN
+105 DTDAKPVTDFGE
-112 PIEDG
+112 I
-117 AEITLTKSLII
+117 EITDNTTI
-128 TPEFRLKDTL
+128 TPVFQAKSTL
-138 GGEAKISSFK
+138 GGEKTADSFRL
-148 IDAICPSAYYW
+148 DAICSGSYYW
-159 QQCHKKDSNSNSVL
+159 QMYHKDMA
-173 DNNLLKYTRYPGKLN
+173 NNKKYTKYPG
-188 GTQSPSTEIAKGYY
+188 SPADKVNPSSEIVKGNY
-202 VDLTLYVNDADYA
+202 VDLTLYVTDTDYVT
-215 AFISTNGNSSDKFSV
+215 FINGDTKKNELFSV

-238 LAGSTNPSAS
+238 LAGNTTPSA
-248 AVINATTDGKGYSIT
+248 NAEIAAWEGKGYT
-263 LTGVYYVGGSDNT
+263 VKLTGVYYVGGNDNT
-276 LKLIVT
+276 LKLIIT

-293 IDNATIIPT
+293 IDNATIVPEKENDKK
-302 TPDDD
+302 PD
-307 KPSEETT
+307 EETT

-334 GETRNVTMTFRNTSK
+334 GETRNITMTFRNTSK

-408 FTYDYLDNGT
+408 FTYDYLDNGV

-446 TQIFVGEENNLSVNF
+446 QQIFIGEENNLSVNF

-466 TDIYNLSAKLSCEAL
+466 TDIYNLSAKLNCEGL

-504 ITANEKGELVGEVII
+504 ITGNEKCELVGEVII

-529 TVSVPFTTQA
+529 TVSVPFTTQVT
-539 ASYEDIYGP
+539 SYEDVWGP
-548 TDPVDPG
+548 SNPSVDPG
-555 LDPVG
+555 TDPG
-560 PVEPETTGFPWFWVI
+560 TDPGMEEPAGFPWFWVI
-575 AGVVV
+575 GGVVV
-580 VAAGVFVALKLR
+580 VAAGVFVYLKLR

>member
-1 MKKMSKILTFILVLA
+1 MTVKKISKILTFILVLA

-23 MAAEPSYTISAT
+23 MADGVEYTITAGKFT
-35 DGSLEHGSITLTYT
+35 NGTLTLKIGDKHNPLTSGSTVKAAENTKVIVETKPDSGYET
-49 YTVTKD
+49 VKIICKTGDKETELADGGTFTVTGD
-55 VTDDNNNTTSETK
+55 TTVTP
-68 EVTET
+68 V
-73 AFLKKGSLSAD
+73 
-84 IPKDAKV
+84 
-91 VISFNANTGYEFIG
+91 
-105 AKDDANN
+105 
-112 PIEDG
+112 
-117 AEITLTKSLII
+117 
-128 TPEFRLKDTL
+128 FREKQSL
-138 GGEAKISSFK
+138 GGEKPVDSFRL
-148 IDAICPSAYYW
+148 DAIC
-159 QQCHKKDSNSNSVL
+159 SNSNNWL
-173 DNNLLKYTRYPGKLN
+173 QYHKTGLKKYTKYPGDPTN
-188 GTQSPSTEIAKGYY
+188 NVPSNSEIVKGNF
-202 VDLTLYVNDADYA
+202 VDLTLYVKDPDFVKLATMPGYDPE
-215 AFISTNGNSSDKFSV
+215 KFSV
-230 TTPGDSSF
+230 STPSDSSF
-238 LAGSTNPSAS
+238 LAGRFSSS
-248 AVINATTDGKGYSIT
+248 SSDLKSNAKFSNWMDGSDVQGMIIE
-263 LTGVYYVGGSDNT
+263 LTGVYYVGGNDNT

-293 IDNATIIPT
+293 IDNATIVPEKENDKK
-302 TPDDD
+302 PD
-307 KPSEETT
+307 EETT

-334 GETRNVTMTFRNTSK
+334 GETRNITMTFRNTSK

-388 TVNVTVKP
+388 TVNVTVKSN
-396 TAAAQSHSMTVD
+396 AAAQSHSMTVD
-408 FTYDYLDNGT
+408 FTYDYLDNGI

-446 TQIFVGEENNLSVNF
+446 QQIFIGEENNLSVNF

-466 TDIYNLSAKLSCEAL
+466 TDIYNLSAKLNCEGL

-504 ITANEKGELVGEVII
+504 ITGNEKGELVGEVII

-529 TVSVPFTTQA
+529 TVSVPFTTQVT
-539 ASYEDIYGP
+539 SYEDVWGP
-548 TDPVDPG
+548 SNPSVDPG
-555 LDPVG
+555 MDPG
-560 PVEPETTGFPWFWVI
+560 TDPGMEEPAGFPWFWVI
-575 AGVVV
+575 GGVVV
-580 VAAGVFVALKLR
+580 VAAGVFVYLKLR

>member
-23 MAAEPSYTISAT
+23 MAEVPTPAAKTPATQEETVTYTITAGIFTNGQMTIKYGTTQSPLASGASLTVEKDTEITVEFSAT
-35 DGSLEHGSITLTYT
+35 
-49 YTVTKD
+49 
-55 VTDDNNNTTSETK
+55 
-68 EVTET
+68 
-73 AFLKKGSLSAD
+73 A
-84 IPKDAKV
+84 
-91 VISFNANTGYEFIG
+91 GYEFVKATYKIG
-105 AKDDANN
+105 EK
-112 PIEDG
+112 ETSLSDG
-117 AEITLTKSLII
+117 GKFTLTGDATI
-128 TPEFRLKDTL
+128 TPVFQAKSTL
-138 GGEAKISSFK
+138 GGEKTADSFRL
-148 IDAICPSAYYW
+148 DAICSGSYYW
-159 QQCHKKDSNSNSVL
+159 QMYHKDMA
-173 DNNLLKYTRYPGKLN
+173 NNKKYTKYPG
-188 GTQSPSTEIAKGYY
+188 SPADKVNPSSEIVKGNY
-202 VDLTLYVNDADYA
+202 VDLTLYVTDNDFLSLYG
-215 AFISTNGNSSDKFSV
+215 STGYSKNNFSV

-238 LAGSTNPSAS
+238 LAGSGAGAEIEKWTVGSTDKGM
-248 AVINATTDGKGYSIT
+248 VIQ

-276 LKLIVT
+276 LKLIIT
-282 QGNYNAILSCK
+282 QGNYNAIVTCK

-302 TPDDD
+302 KPDDE
-307 KPSEETT
+307 KPDTETT

-334 GETRNVTMTFRNTSK
+334 GETRNITMTFRNTSK

-396 TAAAQSHSMTVD
+396 TAAAQSHSMTVN
-408 FTYDYLDNGT
+408 FTYDYLDNGV

-446 TQIFVGEENNLSVNF
+446 QQIFIGEENNLSVNF

-466 TDIYNLSAKLSCEAL
+466 TDIYNLSAKLNCEGL

-504 ITANEKGELVGEVII
+504 ITGNEKCELVGEVII

-529 TVSVPFTTQA
+529 TVSVPFTTQVT
-539 ASYEDIYGP
+539 SYEDVWGP
-548 TDPVDPG
+548 SNPSVDPG
-555 LDPVG
+555 TDPG
-560 PVEPETTGFPWFWVI
+560 TDPGMEEPAGFPWFWVI
-575 AGVVV
+575 GGVVV
-580 VAAGVFVALKLR
+580 VAAGVFVYLKLR

>member
-1 MKKMSKILTFILVLA
+1 MKKMSKILIFILVLA

-23 MAAEPSYTISAT
+23 MAEVPTPAAKTPATQEETVTYTITAGIFTNGQMTIKYGTTQSPLASGASLTVEKDTEITVEFSAT
-35 DGSLEHGSITLTYT
+35 
-49 YTVTKD
+49 
-55 VTDDNNNTTSETK
+55 
-68 EVTET
+68 
-73 AFLKKGSLSAD
+73 A
-84 IPKDAKV
+84 
-91 VISFNANTGYEFIG
+91 GYEFVKATYKIG
-105 AKDDANN
+105 EK
-112 PIEDG
+112 ETSLSDG
-117 AEITLTKSLII
+117 GKFTLTGDATI
-128 TPEFRLKDTL
+128 TPVFQAKSTL
-138 GGEAKISSFK
+138 GGEKTADSFRL
-148 IDAICPSAYYW
+148 DAICSGSYYW
-159 QQCHKKDSNSNSVL
+159 QMYHKDMA
-173 DNNLLKYTRYPGKLN
+173 NNKKYTKYPG
-188 GTQSPSTEIAKGYY
+188 SPADKVNPSSEIVKGNY
-202 VDLTLYVNDADYA
+202 VDLTLYVTDND
-215 AFISTNGNSSDKFSV
+215 FLNLCSSTGYSKDNFSV

-238 LAGSTNPSAS
+238 LAGSGAGAEIEKWTVGSTDKGM
-248 AVINATTDGKGYSIT
+248 VIQ

-276 LKLIVT
+276 LKLIIT
-282 QGNYNAILSCK
+282 QGNYNAIVTCK

-302 TPDDD
+302 KPDDE
-307 KPSEETT
+307 KPDTETT

-334 GETRNVTMTFRNTSK
+334 GETRNITMTFRNTSK

-408 FTYDYLDNGT
+408 FTYDYLDNGV

-446 TQIFVGEENNLSVNF
+446 QQIFIGEENNLSVNF

-466 TDIYNLSAKLSCEAL
+466 TDIYNLSAKLNCEGL

-504 ITANEKGELVGEVII
+504 ITGNEKGELVGEVII

-529 TVSVPFTTQA
+529 TVSVPFTTQVT
-539 ASYEDIYGP
+539 SYEDVWGP
-548 TDPVDPG
+548 SNPSVDPG
-555 LDPVG
+555 MDPG
-560 PVEPETTGFPWFWVI
+560 TDPGMEEPAGFPWFWVI
-575 AGVVV
+575 GGVAV
-580 VAAGVFVALKLR
+580 VAAGVFVYLKLR

>member
-23 MAAEPSYTISAT
+23 MADQSDGTNTGNTTNDTYTITAGSFENGTLTIKYDSTQSPLTAGATSKAIAKGTEVTILAEPKAGYELVALNYTIGETTTDIKT
-35 DGSLEHGSITLTYT
+35 DGKFTLT
-49 YTVTKD
+49 
-55 VTDDNNNTTSETK
+55 
-68 EVTET
+68 
-73 AFLKKGSLSAD
+73 G
-84 IPKDAKV
+84 
-91 VISFNANTGYEFIG
+91 NAT
-105 AKDDANN
+105 
-112 PIEDG
+112 
-117 AEITLTKSLII
+117 I
-128 TPEFRLKDTL
+128 TPVFQAKSTL
-138 GGEAKISSFK
+138 GGEKTADSFRL
-148 IDAICPSAYYW
+148 DAICSGSYYW
-159 QQCHKKDSNSNSVL
+159 QMYHKDMA
-173 DNNLLKYTRYPGKLN
+173 NNKKYTKYPG
-188 GTQSPSTEIAKGYY
+188 SPADKVNPSSEIVKGNY
-202 VDLTLYVNDADYA
+202 VDLTLYVTDNDFLSLYG
-215 AFISTNGNSSDKFSV
+215 STGYSKNNFSV

-238 LAGSTNPSAS
+238 LAGSGAGAEIEKWTVGS
-248 AVINATTDGKGYSIT
+248 TDKGMEIQ

-276 LKLIVT
+276 LKLIIT
-282 QGNYNAILSCK
+282 KGNYNAIVTCK

-302 TPDDD
+302 KPDDE
-307 KPSEETT
+307 KPDTETT

-334 GETRNVTMTFRNTSK
+334 GETRNITMTFRNTSK

-408 FTYDYLDNGT
+408 FTYDYLDNGV

-438 TVTGIDLP
+438 TVTGIDLS
-446 TQIFVGEENNLSVNF
+446 QEIFMGEENNLSVNF

-466 TDIYNLSAKLSCEAL
+466 TEIYNLSAKLNCEGL

-495 GTTSSADFY
+495 GTASSADFY
-504 ITANEKGELVGEVII
+504 ITGNEKGELVGEVII

-529 TVSVPFTTQA
+529 TVSVPFTTKVT
-539 ASYEDIYGP
+539 SYEDVWGP
-548 TDPVDPG
+548 QGPVSPQNPDDPG
-555 LDPVG
+555 MDPG
-560 PVEPETTGFPWFWVI
+560 MEQPAGFPWFWVI
-575 AGVVV
+575 GGVVV
-580 VAAGVFVALKLR
+580 VAAGVFVYLKLR
-592 KNKKESVDEDE
+592 KNKKESVEEDE

>member
-16 MVLGTVA
+16 MVLSTVA
-23 MAAEPSYTISAT
+23 MAEVPTPAAKTPATQEETVTYTITAGIFTNGQMTIKYGTTQSPLASGASLTVEKDTEITVEFSAT
-35 DGSLEHGSITLTYT
+35 
-49 YTVTKD
+49 
-55 VTDDNNNTTSETK
+55 
-68 EVTET
+68 
-73 AFLKKGSLSAD
+73 A
-84 IPKDAKV
+84 
-91 VISFNANTGYEFIG
+91 GYEFVKATYKIG
-105 AKDDANN
+105 EK
-112 PIEDG
+112 ETSLSDG
-117 AEITLTKSLII
+117 GKFTLTGDATI
-128 TPEFRLKDTL
+128 TPVFQAKSTL
-138 GGEAKISSFK
+138 GGEKTADSFRL
-148 IDAICPSAYYW
+148 DAICSGSYYW
-159 QQCHKKDSNSNSVL
+159 QMYHKDMA
-173 DNNLLKYTRYPGKLN
+173 NNKKYTKYPG
-188 GTQSPSTEIAKGYY
+188 SPADKVNPSSEIVKGNY
-202 VDLTLYVNDADYA
+202 VDLTLYVTDNDFLSLYG
-215 AFISTNGNSSDKFSV
+215 STGYSKNNFSV

-238 LAGSTNPSAS
+238 LAGSGAGAEIEKWTVGSTDKGM
-248 AVINATTDGKGYSIT
+248 VIQ

-276 LKLIVT
+276 LKLIIT
-282 QGNYNAILSCK
+282 QGNYNAIVTCK

-302 TPDDD
+302 KPDDE
-307 KPSEETT
+307 KPDTETT

-334 GETRNVTMTFRNTSK
+334 GETRNITMTFRNTSK

-408 FTYDYLDNGT
+408 FTYDYLDNGV

-446 TQIFVGEENNLSVNF
+446 QEIFMGEESNLSVNF

-466 TDIYNLSAKLSCEAL
+466 TDIYNLSAKLNCEGL

-504 ITANEKGELVGEVII
+504 ITGNEKGELVGEVII

-529 TVSVPFTTQA
+529 TVSVPFTTKVV
-539 ASYEDIYGP
+539 SYEDVWGP
-548 TDPVDPG
+548 QG
-555 LDPVG
+555 PVG
-560 PVEPETTGFPWFWVI
+560 PQNPDDPGMDPGMEQPAGFPWFWVI
-575 AGVVV
+575 GGVVV
-580 VAAGVFVALKLR
+580 VAAGVFVYLKLR

>member
-1 MKKMSKILTFILVLA
+1 MTVKKMSKILIFILVLA

-23 MAAEPSYTISAT
+23 MAEVPTPAAKTPATQEETVTYTITAGIFTNGQMTIKYGTTQSPLASGASLTVEKDTEITVEFSAT
-35 DGSLEHGSITLTYT
+35 
-49 YTVTKD
+49 
-55 VTDDNNNTTSETK
+55 
-68 EVTET
+68 
-73 AFLKKGSLSAD
+73 A
-84 IPKDAKV
+84 
-91 VISFNANTGYEFIG
+91 GYEFVKATYKIG
-105 AKDDANN
+105 EK
-112 PIEDG
+112 ETSLSDG
-117 AEITLTKSLII
+117 GKFTLTGDATI
-128 TPEFRLKDTL
+128 TPVFQAKSTL
-138 GGEAKISSFK
+138 GGEKTADSFRL
-148 IDAICPSAYYW
+148 DAICSGSYYW
-159 QQCHKKDSNSNSVL
+159 QMYHKDMA
-173 DNNLLKYTRYPGKLN
+173 NNKKYTKYPG
-188 GTQSPSTEIAKGYY
+188 SPADKVNPSSEIVKGNY
-202 VDLTLYVNDADYA
+202 VDLTLYVTDNDFLSLYG
-215 AFISTNGNSSDKFSV
+215 STGYSKNNFSV

-238 LAGSTNPSAS
+238 LAGSGAGAEIEKWTVGSTDKGM
-248 AVINATTDGKGYSIT
+248 VIQ

-276 LKLIVT
+276 LKLIIT
-282 QGNYNAILSCK
+282 QGNYNAIVTCK
-293 IDNATIIPT
+293 IDNATIVPEKENDKK
-302 TPDDD
+302 PD
-307 KPSEETT
+307 EETT

-334 GETRNVTMTFRNTSK
+334 GETRNITMTFRNTSK

-408 FTYDYLDNGT
+408 FTYDYLDNGV

-446 TQIFVGEENNLSVNF
+446 QQIFIGEENNLSVNF

-466 TDIYNLSAKLSCEAL
+466 TDIYNLSAKLNCEGL

-504 ITANEKGELVGEVII
+504 ITGNEKGELVGEVII

-529 TVSVPFTTQA
+529 TVSVPFTTQVT
-539 ASYEDIYGP
+539 SYEDVWGP
-548 TDPVDPG
+548 SNPSVDPG
-555 LDPVG
+555 MDPG
-560 PVEPETTGFPWFWVI
+560 TDPGMEEPAGFPWFWVI
-575 AGVVV
+575 GGVVV
-580 VAAGVFVALKLR
+580 VAAGVFVYLKLR

>member
-23 MAAEPSYTISAT
+23 MAAETP
-35 DGSLEHGSITLTYT
+35 
-49 YTVTKD
+49 YTVSAPADSLTHGKITITYDTADTEKDGTKT
-55 VTDDNNNTTSETK
+55 VNGFLNSTTTSIELPSDVK
-68 EVTET
+68 KIKVSFT
-73 AFLKKGSLSAD
+73 AN
-84 IPKDAKV
+84 P
-91 VISFNANTGYEFIG
+91 GYEFVSATYKVG
-105 AKDDANN
+105 DADAKPVADFGE
-112 PIEDG
+112 I
-117 AEITLTKSLII
+117 EITGNTTI
-128 TPEFRLKDTL
+128 TPVFQAKSTL
-138 GGEAKISSFK
+138 GGEKTADSFRL
-148 IDAICPSAYYW
+148 DAICSGSYYW
-159 QQCHKKDSNSNSVL
+159 QMYHKDMA
-173 DNNLLKYTRYPGKLN
+173 NNKKYTKYPG
-188 GTQSPSTEIAKGYY
+188 SPADKVNPSSEIVKGNY
-202 VDLTLYVNDADYA
+202 VDLTLYVTDTDYVT
-215 AFISTNGNSSDKFSV
+215 FINGDTDKNKLFSV

-238 LAGSTNPSAS
+238 LAGNTTPSA
-248 AVINATTDGKGYSIT
+248 NAEIAAWEGKGYT
-263 LTGVYYVGGSDNT
+263 VKLTGVYYVGGSDNT
-276 LKLIVT
+276 LKLIIT

-293 IDNATIIPT
+293 IDNATIVPEKENDKK
-302 TPDDD
+302 PD
-307 KPSEETT
+307 EETT

-334 GETRNVTMTFRNTSK
+334 GETRNITMTFRNTSK

-408 FTYDYLDNGT
+408 FTYDYLDNGV

-446 TQIFVGEENNLSVNF
+446 QQIFIGEENNLSVNF

-466 TDIYNLSAKLSCEAL
+466 TDIYNLSAKLNCEGL

-504 ITANEKGELVGEVII
+504 ITGNEKCELVGEVII

-529 TVSVPFTTQA
+529 TVSVPFTTQVT
-539 ASYEDIYGP
+539 SYEDVWGP
-548 TDPVDPG
+548 SNPSVDPG
-555 LDPVG
+555 MDPG
-560 PVEPETTGFPWFWVI
+560 TDPGMEEPAGFPWFWVI
-575 AGVVV
+575 GGVVV
-580 VAAGVFVALKLR
+580 VAAGVFVYLKLR
-592 KNKKESVDEDE
+592 KNKKESVEEDE

>member
-1 MKKMSKILTFILVLA
+1 MKKICKFLTFLLVLA
-16 MVLGTVA
+16 MLLSTVA
-23 MAAEPSYTISAT
+23 MAADPPYTITAA
-35 DGSLEHGSITLTYT
+35 DGSLNHGSITLTYDT
-49 YTVTKD
+49 SDGNGGTK
-55 VTDDNNNTTSETK
+55 
-68 EVTET
+68 TET
-73 AFLKKGSLSAD
+73 AFLKSSEMSKTLPAD
-84 IPKDAKV
+84 VSKV
-91 VISFNANTGYEFIG
+91 KVSFNADAGYEFVSATYKVG
-105 AKDDANN
+105 SADAQVVADFGE
-112 PIEDG
+112 I
-117 AEITLTKSLII
+117 EITGNTTI
-128 TPEFRLKDTL
+128 TPVFQAKSTL
-138 GGEAKISSFK
+138 GGEKTADSFQL
-148 IDAICPSAYYW
+148 DAICSGSYNW
-159 QQCHKKDSNSNSVL
+159 QMYHKDTA
-173 DNNLLKYTRYPGKLN
+173 NNKKYTKYPG
-188 GTQSPSTEIAKGYY
+188 SPADKVTPNSEIVKGNY
-202 VDLTLYVNDADYA
+202 VDLTLYVTDNDFLKLYS
-215 AFISTNGNSSDKFSV
+215 STGYSKDNFSV

-238 LAGSTNPSAS
+238 LAGSGAGAEIEKWT
-248 AVINATTDGKGYSIT
+248 VGTTDKGMVIQ

-293 IDNATIIPT
+293 IDNATIHPE
-302 TPDDD
+302 TPDDNKD
-307 KPSEETT
+307 NNEPV

-359 MTLPDAMM
+359 ITMPDAMM

-396 TAAAQSHSMTVD
+396 TAAAQSHSMTLD
-408 FTYDYLDNGT
+408 FTYDYMDGST

-438 TVTGIDLP
+438 TVTGIDLSP
-446 TQIFVGEENNLSVNF
+446 QIFIGEETGLSVNF

-466 TDIYNLSAKLSCEAL
+466 TEIYNLSAKLSCEAL
-481 SNNGEEQY
+481 TNNGEEQY
-489 LGNLAS
+489 MGNLGS

-504 ITANEKGELVGEVII
+504 ITPSDAGDIVGEVII

-529 TVSVPFTTQA
+529 TVTVPFTTKA
-539 ASYEDIYGP
+539 MSYEDVYGP
-548 TDPVDPG
+548 MDPG
-555 LDPVG
+555 FDPG
-560 PVEPETTGFPWFWVI
+560 FDPGMVEEPTGNGGFPWFWVV

-580 VAAGVFVALKLR
+580 LGGGAFVLLKLR
-592 KNKKESVDEDE
+592 KNKKESVDDDE

>member
-1 MKKMSKILTFILVLA
+1 MKKMSKILIFILVLA

-23 MAAEPSYTISAT
+23 MAEVPTPAAKTPATQEETVTYTITAGIFTNGQMTIKYGTTQSPLASGASLTVEKDTEITVEFSAT
-35 DGSLEHGSITLTYT
+35 
-49 YTVTKD
+49 
-55 VTDDNNNTTSETK
+55 
-68 EVTET
+68 
-73 AFLKKGSLSAD
+73 A
-84 IPKDAKV
+84 
-91 VISFNANTGYEFIG
+91 GYEFVKATYKIG
-105 AKDDANN
+105 EK
-112 PIEDG
+112 ETSLSDG
-117 AEITLTKSLII
+117 GKFTLTGDATI
-128 TPEFRLKDTL
+128 TPVFQAKSTL
-138 GGEAKISSFK
+138 GGEKTADSFRL
-148 IDAICPSAYYW
+148 DAICSGSYYW
-159 QQCHKKDSNSNSVL
+159 QMYHKDMA
-173 DNNLLKYTRYPGKLN
+173 NNKKYTKYPG
-188 GTQSPSTEIAKGYY
+188 SPADKVNPSSEIVKGNY
-202 VDLTLYVNDADYA
+202 VDLTLYVTDDDFLSLCGTTSY
-215 AFISTNGNSSDKFSV
+215 DKNNFSV

-238 LAGSTNPSAS
+238 LAGSGAGAEIEKWTVGSTDKGM
-248 AVINATTDGKGYSIT
+248 VIQ

-276 LKLIVT
+276 LKLIIT
-282 QGNYNAILSCK
+282 QGNYNAIVTCK
-293 IDNATIIPT
+293 IDNATIVPEKENDKK
-302 TPDDD
+302 PD
-307 KPSEETT
+307 EETT

-334 GETRNVTMTFRNTSK
+334 GETRNITMTFRNTSK

-408 FTYDYLDNGT
+408 FTYDYLDNGV

-438 TVTGIDLP
+438 TVTGIDLS
-446 TQIFVGEENNLSVNF
+446 QEIFMGEENNLSVNF

-466 TDIYNLSAKLSCEAL
+466 TEIYNLSAKLNCEGL

-495 GTTSSADFY
+495 GTASSADFY
-504 ITANEKGELVGEVII
+504 ITGNEKGELVGEVII

-529 TVSVPFTTQA
+529 TVSVPFTTKVT
-539 ASYEDIYGP
+539 SYEDVWGP
-548 TDPVDPG
+548 QG
-555 LDPVG
+555 PVG
-560 PVEPETTGFPWFWVI
+560 PQNPDDPGMDPGMEQPAGFPWFWVI
-575 AGVVV
+575 GGVVV
-580 VAAGVFVALKLR
+580 VAAGVFVYLKLR
-592 KNKKESVDEDE
+592 KNKKESVEEDE